1 MEKSYHIAKKE
12 DTPKLAKWLT
22 QNGQALLP
30 MVEWIEQPKLVV
42 DELTDVL
49 GRAQIEALLRLS
61 AESLA

>member
-1 MEKSYHIAKKE
+1 
-12 DTPKLAKWLT
+12 
-22 QNGQALLP
+22 